1 MESANLILLDPN
13 TNVNRVY
20 LMTDLGDGTMQV
32 EFGRMGAALIK
43 KKYPISFWDDLLKK
57 QLAQGYIDRS
67 EEFGLSAKIEEKLE
81 YKPISDETVRKFIDY
96 LLSCS
101 RKKIQTTYS
110 VSYDQ
115 VSEKMIEAA
124 QNLIQK
130 ISETT
135 DIGEMR
141 SCYIS
146 LFKVIPRKMKNVADN
161 LPETVEEG
169 HTKAFDEQ
177 SLLNTLKS
185 VKNTLYQ
192 KVESDKTI
200 LDMNGLAVR
209 EVTFEELAQIKKYLG
224 SESET
229 LCKRA
234 FRVENIRTE
243 NKFRD
248 YIQKHNIDKKDIHF
262 FYHGSGNANYWGIA
276 TEGLLLNPK
285 APITGKMFGYGI
297 YFAPRAKK
305 SIGYTDLAGSFWRG
319 GHSNKAYL
327 AVFKVA
333 YKNADHTSTCR
344 GYTGIHSAPKGHD
357 AVYAHAGIELRNDE
371 VIVYNESQ
379 ITIQYLIELER

>member
-1 MESANLILLDPN
+1 MRTANLILLNPE

-32 EFGRMGAALIK
+32 EYGRMGAALLK
-43 KKYPISFWDDLLKK
+43 KKYPVSFWDDLLKK
-57 QLAQGYIDRS
+57 QLALGYIDRS
-67 EEFGLSAKIEEKLE
+67 EEFGLSAKLEDKAE
-81 YKPISDETVRKFIDY
+81 YKPISDETVKKLVDF

-101 RKKIQTTYS
+101 RKKIENSYS
-110 VSYDQ
+110 VTHDQ
-115 VSEKMIEAA
+115 VSDKMLEAA
-124 QNLIQK
+124 QDLISK
-130 ISETT
+130 ISEIK

-141 SCYIS
+141 NLYIS

-161 LPETVEEG
+161 LPETLEDG
-169 HTKAFDEQ
+169 YKKALDEQ

-185 VKNTLYQ
+185 VKNTSNR

-200 LDMNGLAVR
+200 LDMNGLAIR
-209 EVTFEELAQIKKYLG
+209 EVTDKELEQIKSHLG
-224 SESET
+224 SESAH

-243 NKFRD
+243 NRFRD
-248 YIQKHNIDKKDIHF
+248 YVMKHDCGKNDIHF

-297 YFAPRAKK
+297 YFAPRARK
-305 SIGYTDLAGSFWRG
+305 SIGYTDLCGSFWRG
-319 GHSNKAYL
+319 GHSNRAYL

-333 YKNADHTSTCR
+333 YKNADHTTTCH
-344 GYTGIHSAPKGHD
+344 GYTQLTKAPKGHD
-357 AVYAHAGIELRNDE
+357 AVHAHAGIELRNDE
-371 VIVYNESQ
+371 VIVYDERQ
-379 ITIQYLIELER
+379 ITIQYLIELEA